1 VGIKYKVLTVLMV
14 VALTMALVLFGCNE
28 GQTLVIPSSLTPVEV
43 FKEVA
48 ITDSYSEILPLLD
61 GEWTAEY
68 MEPTDMPQGAT
79 EEQFV
84 EGYLAFVPEVTY
96 TMSDGK
102 RAGCGY
108 DRFVLHIVILKYE
121 DTQSAERS
129 FISIS
134 ETQQLQ
140 NLTYEGIALKNG
152 TCFITDW
159 EGVEEYYWDERNQPC
174 YLIHSGCFIIYYYGR
189 EDVLNDMLERIIA
202 AFGVKSSSNQSQAKE
217 HNLKS

>member
-1 VGIKYKVLTVLMV
+1 MKYKKGLMLFMITVVLLMGT
-14 VALTMALVLFGCNE
+14 ALPGCNKE
-28 GQTLVIPSSLTPVEV
+28 QPAEVNKLVIPSSLTPVEI

-68 MEPTDMPQGAT
+68 MESTDMPQGAT
-79 EEQFV
+79 EEQFI

-96 TMSDGK
+96 TMRDGK
-102 RAGCGY
+102 RAGWGY

-129 FISIS
+129 FIGIS
-134 ETQQLQ
+134 ETQRLQ
-140 NLTYEGIALKNG
+140 NLTYEDIVLKNG

-159 EGVEEYYWDERNQPC
+159 EGVEEYYWSERNQPC
-174 YLIHSGCFIIYYYGR
+174 YLIHSGCFVIYYYGR
-189 EDVLNDMLERIIA
+189 EDVLSDMLDRIIA
-202 AFGVKSSSNQSQAKE
+202 IFGVKEQGG
-217 HNLKS
+217 